1 MTKPEI
7 GERNTTEMANK
18 MTEMDA
24 AADVADKELKAMAQ
38 IISIPVARWF
48 AEHYRKAGHK
58 RLGRVLV
65 QFAKETANMSKSQM
79 TEVHDDD
86 DE

>member
-1 MTKPEI
+1 MSNME
-7 GERNTTEMANK
+7 EK
-18 MTEMDA
+18 MKEMDA

-65 QFAKETANMSKSQM
+65 QFAKETANMNKSQM

-86 DE
+86 E

>member
-1 MTKPEI
+1 MSNME
-7 GERNTTEMANK
+7 EK
-18 MTEMDA
+18 MKEMDA

-65 QFAKETANMSKSQM
+65 QFAKETAKMNKSQM

>member
-1 MTKPEI
+1 MSNME
-7 GERNTTEMANK
+7 EK
-18 MTEMDA
+18 MKEMDA

-48 AEHYRKAGHK
+48 AEHYRKAGYK
-58 RLGRVLV
+58 RLGWVLV
-65 QFAKETANMSKSQM
+65 QFAKETAKMNKSQM

-86 DE
+86 E